1 MQQQMV
7 SGGDEFENEPPLLEE
22 LGIHPEHIV
31 QKTLSGTFV
40 DCPIKLYSLFHLCK
54 SN

>member
-31 QKTLSGTFV
+31 QKTLSGTFIDLKKMV
-40 DCPIKLYSLFHLCK
+40 FIFYFL
-54 SN
+54 